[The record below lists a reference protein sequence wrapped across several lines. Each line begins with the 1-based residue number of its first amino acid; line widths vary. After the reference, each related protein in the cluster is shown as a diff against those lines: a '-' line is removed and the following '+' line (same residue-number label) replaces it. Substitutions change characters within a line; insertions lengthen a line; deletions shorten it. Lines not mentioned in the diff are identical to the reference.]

1 MSPSLPSVDLR
12 RVRHVVFDFDG
23 TLSLLTGGWS
33 EIMADL
39 FLEHLPLHAGEDGA
53 GRRRFALREILQLNG
68 KPSLQ
73 QMLRLAELVVERG
86 GTAADAREY
95 HDIYVER
102 LRDVVRERRAAVQ
115 GRRVT
120 PDAMLVPGAR
130 AFLEVLRSRQLGL
143 TLLSGSPLSVVR
155 KEAALLGLVEYFAER
170 ILGPDGDADSFTK
183 RAALEKILSREA
195 LRGEELLAF
204 GDGPVEIEHTR
215 ALGGI
220 AIGIACDEAAPLA
233 GQIDQAKQELL
244 AAAGANAILPDF
256 RGAPALFAR
265 SFKEANEGNEGRSR

>member
-1 MSPSLPSVDLR
+1 MLSVVHSVRSFDLR
-12 RVRHVVFDFDG
+12 SVRHIVFDFDG

-39 FLEHLPLHAGEDGA
+39 FLEHLPPYDGEDGA

-73 QMLRLAELVVERG
+73 QMFRLAELVVERG
-86 GTAADAREY
+86 GISGDAREY

-102 LRDVVRERRAAVQ
+102 LREVVRERRAAVEE
-115 GRRVT
+115 RRT
-120 PDAMLVPGAR
+120 SPDAMLVPGAR
-130 AFLEVLRSRQLGL
+130 AFLDSLRARQLGL

-155 KEAALLGLVEYFAER
+155 KEAGLLGLSEYFADR
-170 ILGPDGDADSFTK
+170 ILGPDGDAHSFTK
-183 RAALEKILSREA
+183 RAALEQIISRER
-195 LRGEELLAF
+195 LREGALLAF

-220 AIGIACDEAAPLA
+220 AIGIACDESAPLS
-233 GQIDQAKQELL
+233 GRIDPAKEELL
-244 AAAGANAILPDF
+244 AAAGANLVLADF
-256 RGAPALFAR
+256 RGAAGLFP
-265 SFKEANEGNEGRSR
+265 